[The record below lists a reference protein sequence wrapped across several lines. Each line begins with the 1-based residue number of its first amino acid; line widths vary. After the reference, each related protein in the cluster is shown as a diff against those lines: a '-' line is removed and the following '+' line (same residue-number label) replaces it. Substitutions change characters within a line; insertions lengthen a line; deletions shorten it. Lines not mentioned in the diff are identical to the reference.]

1 MIPPPPLP
9 CSFPPVVSTPTLHQS
24 LSHHCPA
31 HPPHLYSH
39 TLDLWP
45 LPCPPALSDRG
56 TLLPHPPPSVGHQE
70 VIVHLPSTSA
80 HSQQYRLQDKWV
92 VFNWKVE
99 WPCSFFCFFC
109 FFFDGTDT
117 LSRKKSTDH
126 SSRWSSIPVT
136 CTHTHMQKKKFSG
149 CPWMVELDW

>member
-1 MIPPPPLP
+1 MIPSPPLP
-9 CSFPPVVSTPTLHQS
+9 CSFPPVVNMPTLHQS

-31 HPPHLYSH
+31 HPPHPYSH

-56 TLLPHPPPSVGHQE
+56 TLLPHPPPSVGHRE
-70 VIVHLPSTSA
+70 VIVRLPSTSA

-99 WPCSFFCFFC
+99 WPCWGFFWLNGEQCLLQNSRRSLHNPREGQPHIRRLNLKGGGLKFW
-109 FFFDGTDT
+109 
-117 LSRKKSTDH
+117 LSSKCEYT
-126 SSRWSSIPVT
+126 
-136 CTHTHMQKKKFSG
+136 
-149 CPWMVELDW
+149 